1 MTVSFGRLR
10 SWQFGLTW
18 QKALS
23 WKLLL
28 PAVDAAQ
35 QMILLAWTTSQVS
48 FPACW
53 LSRIWSLP
61 PKLPDT
67 FLVARRT
74 KLSSCWRLSA
84 VRDCALF
91 PCSCP
96 SAYCSACTTT
106 IVKGLHEMQTLQLTV
121 SRLIRNLSKASYR
134 ARDIFNLTRSSK
146 VPRPNRR

>member
-1 MTVSFGRLR
+1 MTVSFGPLW

-23 WKLLL
+23 RNLA
-28 PAVDAAQ
+28 AVDAVQ
-35 QMILLAWTTSQVS
+35 QMILLARTTSQVN

-67 FLVARRT
+67 FLLARRT

-91 PCSCP
+91 PCNCP
-96 SAYCSACTTT
+96 RAYCSACTTT
-106 IVKGLHEMQTLQLTV
+106 IFKGLHEMQTLQLTV
-121 SRLIRNLSKASYR
+121 SCLIRNLSKSSYR
-134 ARDIFNLTRSSK
+134 AGICSI
-146 VPRPNRR
+146 